1 MHLVNFFVWFEDQT
15 NVPICSTLGTVS
27 DRLKE
32 PKLKGLL
39 SFETNSTGNHKNPML
54 LGYLLTLVPNSLM
67 VIPCATSGHISAH
80 SSVGIHQHGQKH
92 QMLN

>member
-1 MHLVNFFVWFEDQT
+1 MAFCLVGGSNKCAHLLHIRN
-15 NVPICSTLGTVS
+15 C
-27 DRLKE
+27 DRRTE

-80 SSVGIHQHGQKH
+80 SSVGIHQHGQT
-92 QMLN
+92 LNA